1 MEDHFSRMLDAS
13 ATGSAVQG
21 TYIPA
26 QHFEGKKLGYYF
38 AKGIHGLGYYMDA
51 AQASDIMDND
61 GEGTASRKRAREADD
76 EAGRDLQNTGKQDPV
91 RFEDMALEDLDEEAI
106 ARMLEEADKEEVSEL
121 DATGVKQLLLLLERK
136 INRNQMMRVKFPE
149 QPARFV
155 DSEVELDA
163 AIKSLSVVA
172 ATPELYPA
180 LVDAG
185 AVNSL
190 LGLLTHD
197 NTDIS
202 ITVLLLLQELTD
214 SDVLSEREEASV
226 IVDAIVN
233 KLGLELLVQ
242 NLSRLDES
250 NEEDAKGVNTTM
262 GVLENLLEARPT
274 LGPTLCEPPMSVLRF
289 LLKRLQVKKFDE
301 NKLYCSEILAMLVNG
316 DTDVQKRLGTL
327 QGMDGIDRL
336 LQIVA
341 YYRRRQPQSPEEEEC
356 VENLFDALA
365 AALLV
370 PDNQQRFRKGEG
382 FELML
387 RCLREKKHAAWC
399 AVKVLDFALTDDSSN
414 CERLVEVGG
423 LKAVLPVFMG
433 RGAARKLRQKK
444 RKAKGE
450 RNALEEHAI
459 SIVTSFAVHLEDRP
473 EHECLTRFISKFVE
487 AGMEKVDR
495 VMDLYMEY
503 SDRVKQFEANEQ
515 QRAARDEEEG
525 DSDDDAETLESR
537 RLEAGAYTQQRLAVV
552 MVVIAAHSSAVAR
565 RVNEKLHQHGWRLG
579 HVRAV
584 LEKYIQN
591 LGPGSRQRGRLEA
604 LLPDAETEAP
614 AAPGSTG
621 AGSSGGDTPPP
632 PPPPPADDDDDDVD
646 MNVED
651 GGTPP
656 PPPPPPPPRR
666 SASPPPPPPPQD
678 DGDDKSPALPPRAP
692 PGADGG
698 SSSRRNGG
706 GGGGGR
712 RSDDRDGGREERNGG
727 GRDRRGGG
735 ERDRDNDS
743 RGGRRGGDGERR
755 GDRRGGERRGDRG
768 RDDRRDDRRR

>member
-61 GEGTASRKRAREADD
+61 GEGTASRKRAREEDD

-155 DSEVELDA
+155 DSEKRRQEGYVCCWRGGPASEVELDA

-172 ATPELYPA
+172 AAPELYPA

-226 IVDAIVN
+226 IVDAIVD

-316 DTDVQKRLGTL
+316 DTDVQKRLGLL

-433 RGAARKLRQKK
+433 RGAARKLRQK
-444 RKAKGE
+444 
-450 RNALEEHAI
+450 
-459 SIVTSFAVHLEDRP
+459 
-473 EHECLTRFISKFVE
+473 RF
-487 AGMEKVDR
+487 
-495 VMDLYMEY
+495 
-503 SDRVKQFEANEQ
+503 
-515 QRAARDEEEG
+515 
-525 DSDDDAETLESR
+525 
-537 RLEAGAYTQQRLAVV
+537 
-552 MVVIAAHSSAVAR
+552 
-565 RVNEKLHQHGWRLG
+565 
-579 HVRAV
+579 
-584 LEKYIQN
+584 
-591 LGPGSRQRGRLEA
+591 
-604 LLPDAETEAP
+604 
-614 AAPGSTG
+614 
-621 AGSSGGDTPPP
+621 
-632 PPPPPADDDDDDVD
+632 
-646 MNVED
+646 
-651 GGTPP
+651 
-656 PPPPPPPPRR
+656 
-666 SASPPPPPPPQD
+666 
-678 DGDDKSPALPPRAP
+678 
-692 PGADGG
+692 
-698 SSSRRNGG
+698 
-706 GGGGGR
+706 
-712 RSDDRDGGREERNGG
+712 RDG
-727 GRDRRGGG
+727 
-735 ERDRDNDS
+735 
-743 RGGRRGGDGERR
+743 
-755 GDRRGGERRGDRG
+755 
-768 RDDRRDDRRR
+768 

>member
-1 MEDHFSRMLDAS
+1 
-13 ATGSAVQG
+13 
-21 TYIPA
+21 
-26 QHFEGKKLGYYF
+26 
-38 AKGIHGLGYYMDA
+38 
-51 AQASDIMDND
+51 MDND
-61 GEGTASRKRAREADD
+61 GEGTASRKRAREEDE
-76 EAGRDLQNTGKQDPV
+76 EAGRDLQNAGKQDPV

-106 ARMLEEADKEEVSEL
+106 ARMLEEADKEEVSEV

-172 ATPELYPA
+172 AAPELYPA

-185 AVNSL
+185 AVTSL
-190 LGLLTHD
+190 LGLLTHE

-226 IVDAIVN
+226 IVDAIVD
-233 KLGLELLVQ
+233 KQGLELLVQ

-274 LGPTLCEPPMSVLRF
+274 LGPTLCEPPLSVLRF

-370 PDNQQRFRKGEG
+370 PDNQQRFCKGEG

-473 EHECLTRFISKFVE
+473 EHECLTRFISKFME

-503 SDRVKQFEANEQ
+503 SDRVAQFEASER

-525 DSDDDAETLESR
+525 DSDDDAEALESR

-565 RVNEKLHQHGWRLG
+565 RINEKLHQHGWRLG

-584 LEKYIQN
+584 LEKYIEN

-614 AAPGSTG
+614 AALGSTG
-621 AGSSGGDTPPP
+621 GDGAGSGGSGDDTPPP
-632 PPPPPADDDDDDVD
+632 PPPPPPGDDDDDNDVD

-656 PPPPPPPPRR
+656 PPPPPPP
-666 SASPPPPPPPQD
+666 QD
-678 DGDDKSPALPPRAP
+678 DGGDDKSPVRPPRSPA
-692 PGADGG
+692 GADSG
-698 SSSRRNGG
+698 SSSRRNGSSG

-712 RSDDRDGGREERNGG
+712 RSDDRDGSREDRNGG

-735 ERDRDNDS
+735 ERDRDYDS
-743 RGGRRGGDGERR
+743 RGGGGGGGRRGGGDGERR